1 MTTVFKVCVS
11 QINLPMKGIILTKLM
26 RFVTQSNRLLFWN
39 VKKRKWLLE
48 FHFEN
53 KT

>member
-11 QINLPMKGIILTKLM
+11 QINLTMKGMIRAKLM
-26 RFVTQSNRLLFWN
+26 RFVSQSNRLLFWN
-39 VKKRKWLLE
+39 ANKRKWLLE